1 MLCCCPGI
9 AMAAMLAALAQ
20 QWPWLQRQAGTR
32 SWRARMRFAREVVMV
47 PKQASLPERK
57 ERYFCVAS
65 ACSSNGGVSEG
76 IHTIEKTDPQQ

>member
-1 MLCCCPGI
+1 MLY
-9 AMAAMLAALAQ
+9 MLPLVLRWMPCWQSLRSSA
-20 QWPWLQRQAGTR
+20 PSLQRQAGTR
-32 SWRARMRFAREVVMV
+32 SWRARMRFAGEVVMV

-76 IHTIEKTDPQQ
+76 IYNDPQQ